1 MSSMDDV
8 LGKAAGHSPVSASV
22 PFLVTLTGP
31 RKTID
36 STIGYVDLWTKGTGW
51 PRGED
56 PIAAIHWTSRG
67 FGTFAI
73 DPTAVR
79 NHLSKITQHPTRQ
92 AWLAAVV
99 HLTCMSQLDMADALR
114 LVRECWRSAP
124 IEHPA
129 THDDWV
135 RITQRVVL
143 VVQARHEA
151 GIGMRSLTGCMYE
164 VMGLRDEIADNA
176 VSLIE
181 AKAEAARLAR
191 RREARRRWL

>member
-1 MSSMDDV
+1 MADIA
-8 LGKAAGHSPVSASV
+8 LGKADPGSPVSAGA
-22 PFLVTLTGP
+22 PFTVTLTGP
-31 RKTID
+31 RKAIE
-36 STIGYVDLWTKGTGW
+36 SVVGYVDLWTKGTGW
-51 PRGED
+51 PRGEE

-79 NHLSKITQHPTRQ
+79 NHLSKITQHPARQ
-92 AWLAAVV
+92 VWLAAVV

-151 GIGMRSLTGCMYE
+151 GVGMQSLTGCMYE
-164 VMGLRDEIADNA
+164 VMGLREEIADNA
-176 VSLIE
+176 TSILE
-181 AKAEAARLAR
+181 ARAEAVRLAR
-191 RREARRRWL
+191 RRESRRRWL